1 MSKEEKQ
8 KVKDLIEKAK
18 QMPENAKDYL
28 RGYMQ
33 GIVDGKKDADNSPGN
48 WRD

>member
-18 QMPENAKDYL
+18 QMPENAQDYL

-33 GIVDGKKDADNSPGN
+33 GIVDGKKGTDSEKGG
-48 WRD
+48 